1 MTSSE
6 ESDHLNRDKARWQ
19 EQTLGP
25 AISRL
30 PEHKPVFK
38 NTSGIELQGV
48 YTPADLGDFDYQRD
62 LGFPGEFPYTRGVHA

>member
-6 ESDHLNRDKARWQ
+6 EPDHLKRDKARWE

-30 PEHKPVFK
+30 PERKPVFK
-38 NTSGIELQGV
+38 NTSGIELQRRV
-48 YTPADLGDFDYQRD
+48 YS
-62 LGFPGEFPYTRGVHA
+62 